1 MNVPYASRSGLLDA
15 RGQPIQSGLS
25 SPIALDFKK
34 DGIVVFSGG
43 TAANFL
49 VDVFNKI
56 VERRGCPL
64 TYVIP
69 ISDNGGSSSELI
81 RVLGGPSY
89 PNANE
94 CQLPGVGDIRSR
106 LVRLIP
112 NQENEENTAL
122 RALFEHRLSA
132 DPGRAKLE
140 WLDIVEGNH
149 ILWTFISSP
158 KRELIRSVLNTLNL
172 EVVKRSRPTSLF
184 NFSKAS
190 VGNMARLFSGSF
202 EAAIYLLAMIC
213 SIPTTVSVL
222 PAINSNFTHHIAA
235 SLADGTVLT
244 GQVAI
249 SHPSAP
255 TAVPDSMAAAAAAAA
270 ATNSLSPAAATQHPQ
285 CLEPTG
291 AAAMARLAAAAEAL
305 NTEDATLPGSLPVLR
320 SHNISFSKDDEED
333 LPARIGRVWYINPY
347 GHEIWPVANPK
358 VLAALRGAEAVVYS
372 IGSLYTSI
380 IPSLI
385 LRGVG
390 AAIAGGGA
398 AAATKVLIL
407 NSSVDRETG
416 PKENPMS
423 AVDFVIALTKAASGG
438 EGGEKDARRYVTHLV
453 YLDGYEADYG
463 EGSAQPHSATGE
475 LAPVVDEAALGA
487 MGIVCVKVKGRLDTS
502 RDAGGVRRY
511 EEGELTAALERILE
525 M

>member
-25 SPIALDFKK
+25 SPVALDFKK

-49 VDVFNKI
+49 VDVFNRI

-81 RVLGGPSY
+81 RVLGGPS
-89 PNANE
+89 
-94 CQLPGVGDIRSR
+94 VGDIRSR

-122 RALFEHRLSA
+122 RALFEYRLPV
-132 DPGRAKLE
+132 DPSKAKLE

-158 KRELIRSVLNTLNL
+158 KRDLIRSVLNTLNL
-172 EVVKRSRPTSLF
+172 EVVKRSRPGSQF

-190 VGNMARLFSGSF
+190 VGNMFLTGARLFSGSF

-222 PAINSNFTHHIAA
+222 PAINSSFTHHIAA

-255 TAVPDSMAAAAAAAA
+255 TAVPDSAAV
-270 ATNSLSPAAATQHPQ
+270 ATSAGPAAVAVQHQQAHAGP
-285 CLEPTG
+285 
-291 AAAMARLAAAAEAL
+291 AAMARLAAAVDAL

-320 SHNISFSKDDEED
+320 LHNISFSKDDEED
-333 LPARIGRVWYINPY
+333 LPSRIARVWYINPY

-358 VLAALRGAEAVVYS
+358 VLAALRGAETVIYS

-380 IPSLI
+380 IPSLV

-390 AAIAGGGA
+390 AAIAGGGVG
-398 AAATKVLIL
+398 TRKVLIL
-407 NSSVDRETG
+407 NSSIDRETG
-416 PKENPMS
+416 PSGDPMS
-423 AVDFVIALTKAASGG
+423 AVDFVVALARAASGG
-438 EGGEKDARRYVTHLV
+438 GEDAGAGELVDARRYVTHLV
-453 YLDGYEADYG
+453 YLDEEANDG
-463 EGSAQPHSATGE
+463 QGKASGSRGNGGGQ
-475 LAPVVDEAALGA
+475 APVVDETALGA
-487 MGIVCVKVKGRLDTS
+487 MGIVCIKVKGRLDDS
-502 RDAGGVRRY
+502 QKPGGVRRY
-511 EEGELTAALERILE
+511 EEGELTEALEQ
-525 M
+525 MMHVDC

>member
-25 SPIALDFKK
+25 SPVALDFKK

-49 VDVFNKI
+49 VDVFNRI

-81 RVLGGPSY
+81 RVLGGPS
-89 PNANE
+89 
-94 CQLPGVGDIRSR
+94 VGDIRSR

-132 DPGRAKLE
+132 DPGTAKLE

-190 VGNMARLFSGSF
+190 VGNMFLTGARLFSGSF

-270 ATNSLSPAAATQHPQ
+270 AAATNSLSPAAAARQHPQ
-285 CLEPTG
+285 DLEPTG
-291 AAAMARLAAAAEAL
+291 PAAMARLAAAAEAL

-358 VLAALRGAEAVVYS
+358 VLAALRGAEVIVYS

-390 AAIAGGGA
+390 SAIAGGSG

-416 PKENPMS
+416 PKEDPMS
-423 AVDFVIALTKAASGG
+423 AVDFVVALARAASGG
-438 EGGEKDARRYVTHLV
+438 EGGERDARKYVTHLV
-453 YLDGYEADYG
+453 YLDGDDVEDGGAHAQS
-463 EGSAQPHSATGE
+463 GSGE
-475 LAPVVDEAALGA
+475 LAPVVDKAALGT

-511 EEGELTAALERILE
+511 EEGVLIAALERILE